1 MKVLLTGATGFVG
14 KALAAGLAS
23 DSEVDLTCAVRRS
36 GLGCPGKVIVT
47 GELDGRTDW
56 SETLDGGDVVI
67 HSAARAHIMKDEVAD
82 PLAEYRRVNVDGT
95 LNLARQAVKAGVKRF
110 IFVSSIKVNGE
121 QTHPGKPFTENNEP
135 NPQDA
140 YGVSKR
146 EAEDGLMSLAHE
158 TGMEIVVI
166 RPVLVYGPGVKGNF
180 ATLNKLVSKGI
191 PLPLGAVKNR
201 RSFVALDNLVDLIIM
216 CLDHPAAANQV
227 FLAADGQDMSTTEL
241 LEEIAEAMCKSPRLV
256 PVPEGLLMFGATLLG
271 KKAVAQRVLGSLQVD
286 ISKARNLLGW
296 SPPLTPQE
304 GLQQCF
310 GQGSES

>member
-1 MKVLLTGATGFVG
+1 MRVLLTGATGFVG
-14 KALAAGLAS
+14 KALSVALAR
-23 DSEVDLTCAVRRS
+23 DPDVDLTCAVRRS
-36 GLGCPGKVIVT
+36 GLGCPGKVVVT
-47 GELDGRTDW
+47 GELDGGADW
-56 SETLDGGDVVI
+56 SEALDGRHVVV

-82 PLAEYRRVNVDGT
+82 PLAEYRRVNVGGT

-110 IFVSSIKVNGE
+110 IFISSIKVNGE
-121 QTHPGKPFTENNEP
+121 QSHQGKPFTENNEP
-135 NPQDA
+135 YPQDA

-146 EAEDGLMSLAHE
+146 EAEDGLMSLARE
-158 TGMEIVVI
+158 SDMEVVII

-180 ATLNKLVSKGI
+180 ATLNKLVSKGV

-201 RSFVALDNLVDLIIM
+201 RSFVALGNLVDLVTT

-227 FLAADGQDMSTTEL
+227 FLAGDGRDMSTPEL
-241 LEEIAEAMCKSPRLV
+241 LQEVAAAMGKSARLV

-310 GQGSES
+310 DQGG

>member
-1 MKVLLTGATGFVG
+1 MRVLLTGATGFVG
-14 KALAAGLAS
+14 KALSVALAR
-23 DSEVDLTCAVRRS
+23 DPDVDLTCAVRRS
-36 GLGCPGKVIVT
+36 GLGCPGKVVVT
-47 GELDGRTDW
+47 GELDGGTDW
-56 SETLDGGDVVI
+56 SEALDGRHVVV

-95 LNLARQAVKAGVKRF
+95 LNLARQASSAGVKRF
-110 IFVSSIKVNGE
+110 IFLSSIKVNGE
-121 QTHPGKPFTENNEP
+121 QTHLGKPFTESDEP

-146 EAEDGLMSLAHE
+146 EAEDGLMSLARE
-158 TGMEIVVI
+158 SNMEVVII

-180 ATLNKLVSKGI
+180 ATLNKLVSKGV

-201 RSFVALDNLVDLIIM
+201 RSFVALGNLVDLVTT

-227 FLAADGQDMSTTEL
+227 FLAGDGRDMSTPEL
-241 LEEIAEAMCKSPRLV
+241 LQEVAAAMGKSARLV
-256 PVPEGLLMFGATLLG
+256 PVPEGLLMFGSTLLG
-271 KKAVAQRVLGSLQVD
+271 RKTVAQRVLGSLQVD

-310 GQGSES
+310 DQGSES

>member
-1 MKVLLTGATGFVG
+1 MRVLLTGATGFVG
-14 KALAAGLAS
+14 KSLAGALALEPG
-23 DSEVDLTCAVRRS
+23 VDLTCVVRRS
-36 GLGCPGKVIVT
+36 SSDSAGRVVVT

-56 SETLDGGDVVI
+56 LEALDGQQVII

-95 LNLARQAVKAGVKRF
+95 LNLARQAANAGVKRF
-110 IFVSSIKVNGE
+110 IFLSSIKVNGE
-121 QTHPGKPFTENNEP
+121 HTCPGKPFTENNEP
-135 NPQDA
+135 DPQDA

-146 EAEDGLMSLAHE
+146 EAEDGLMSLARE
-158 TGMEIVVI
+158 SDMEVVII

-180 ATLNKLVSKGI
+180 ATLNKLVSKGV

-201 RSFVALDNLVDLIIM
+201 RSFVALGNLVDLVTT

-227 FLAADGQDMSTTEL
+227 FLAGDGRDMSTPEL
-241 LEEIAEAMCKSPRLV
+241 LQEVAAAMGKSARLV

-310 GQGSES
+310 DQGG